1 MVRRS
6 LQKLCTSFT
15 SENINITILL
25 NDLNVLW
32 VFCLVLQELELITD
46 NDHDVEHL
54 KTSSGEQNNNIF
66 GLAVD

>member
-15 SENINITILL
+15 SENYINITILL

-32 VFCLVLQELELITD
+32 VFCLVLQEHRV
-46 NDHDVEHL
+46 DHR
-54 KTSSGEQNNNIF
+54 
-66 GLAVD
+66 